1 MNEDD
6 QDYERVRDLVMQIGL
21 VIKKVRPSAEI
32 LLVAMSDSLIK
43 SCIAAD
49 LNQDQFKRLM
59 QKMLYEYEGFKKDLH
74 EYIDRNAD
82 EILERMKAERESKQ

>member
-21 VIKKVRPSAEI
+21 VIKKVRPSPEI
-32 LLVAMSDSLIK
+32 LLVAMCDCMIK

-59 QKMLYEYEGFKKDLH
+59 QKMLYEYEGMKKDLH